1 MTVVKQWLARLRNR
15 PIQIYVVVVSLYT
28 LIQLLIQ
35 GHNIPNIGKVCPVY
49 YTSLPYSSS
58 VSVQLVLL
66 KCELYYFP
74 VLCADV
80 LLLLC
85 VINEGV

>member
-1 MTVVKQWLARLRNR
+1 MVKQWLARLRNR

-35 GHNIPNIGKVCPVY
+35 GPNIPNIGKVCPVY
-49 YTSLPYSSS
+49 YILAFPYSSS
-58 VSVQLVLL
+58 VSVQLGLL